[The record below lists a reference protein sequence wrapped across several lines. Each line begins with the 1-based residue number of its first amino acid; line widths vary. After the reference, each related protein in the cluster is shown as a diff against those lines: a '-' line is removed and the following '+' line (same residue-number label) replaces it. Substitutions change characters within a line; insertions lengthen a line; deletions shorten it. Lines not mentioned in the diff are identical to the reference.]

1 MARQIEWICDG
12 CDDRKTTLL
21 SDRPANWRSI
31 KVTLDGLADLTE
43 GKEMGPYDL
52 CQFCAAQL
60 RSNSNPRNW
69 NRYKAAV
76 TDAELKEAIGQPVEP
91 PSDKPYGQVLDEMD
105 HEAKSAPL

>member
-52 CQFCAAQL
+52 CKFCAAQL

-69 NRYKAAV
+69 NRYKAASGTTPEEPV
-76 TDAELKEAIGQPVEP
+76 TDAEPKEAIGQPVE
-91 PSDKPYGQVLDEMD
+91 
-105 HEAKSAPL
+105 SAPL